1 MKPNGSQAEGVSFV
15 YTQVASKDPDS
26 TVNSARCS
34 RTAQVCFDE
43 GKRQS
48 GFLRTMHFNVL
59 SRQLVPKMVVLLVV
73 SLTNLNKVT
82 KRKPTK
88 LKVWDARMKVS
99 VCICCTQT
107 MTLFGSF
114 SKDTTLEEASGLTQ
128 NQDVHA
134 SEPRS
139 GLGAAAK
146 AGPVRVPT
154 DFQELQRLIS
164 VWGPTDSQSQGLFIP
179 PSWTFT

>member
-1 MKPNGSQAEGVSFV
+1 
-15 YTQVASKDPDS
+15 
-26 TVNSARCS
+26 
-34 RTAQVCFDE
+34 
-43 GKRQS
+43 
-48 GFLRTMHFNVL
+48 MHFNVL
-59 SRQLVPKMVVLLVV
+59 SWQLVPKMVVLLVV

-99 VCICCTQT
+99 GCICCTQT

-114 SKDTTLEEASGLTQ
+114 SKDTSTLEEASLTQ

-164 VWGPTDSQSQGLFIP
+164 VWGPTDMIHSPLGSLRLVCN
-179 PSWTFT
+179 TFPFARAKARDFSSRQAGHLHEPEEPHTNQIG